1 MKIGL
6 SRPEIMRLVNDYIE
20 VHGGYLGDFSYNSHA
35 DFYPYYCDLDI
46 NPFDYGGTTRE
57 RFIHI
62 LTEAEPRDQ
71 VKIIKGVF
79 RRFPIKFFEKEKQ
92 GNKKLIYNDFLKIIE
107 KIEGNI
113 NPAQESIGKKFVEFD
128 EEYIHKIWEEALTRL
143 KQNPEAAI
151 TSARTLLEGVCKY
164 ILDENLIEYL

>member
-143 KQNPEAAI
+143 KQN
-151 TSARTLLEGVCKY
+151 SRK
-164 ILDENLIEYL
+164 N